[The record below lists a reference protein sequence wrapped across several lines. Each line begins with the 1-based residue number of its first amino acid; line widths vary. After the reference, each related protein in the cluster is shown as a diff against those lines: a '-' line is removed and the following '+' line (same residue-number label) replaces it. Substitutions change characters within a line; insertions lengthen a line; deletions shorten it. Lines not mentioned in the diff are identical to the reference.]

1 VIALNGQ
8 AGSVADIAFIYIAIV
23 TVMLIS
29 AGLLASA
36 PFVTRRVGTTGMN
49 LMTRLMGLIVMVVGA
64 QFEINGIS
72 AVARGLGA

>member
-1 VIALNGQ
+1 
-8 AGSVADIAFIYIAIV
+8 
-23 TVMLIS
+23 MLIS

-72 AVARGLGA
+72 AVARSLGA